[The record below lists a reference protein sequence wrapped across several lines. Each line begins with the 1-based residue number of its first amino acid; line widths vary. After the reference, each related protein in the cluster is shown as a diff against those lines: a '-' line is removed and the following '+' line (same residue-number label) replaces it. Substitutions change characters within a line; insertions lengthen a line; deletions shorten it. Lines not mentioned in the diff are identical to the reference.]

1 MVPLLRPLLRPFR
14 DRPWRF
20 ALPALA
26 VVVIADDLLVRYEP
40 SRVIVG
46 LLDESAHLA
55 TASLLVA
62 ALPLPRGDPFL
73 LGALAGAVLIDA
85 DHLPGEFG
93 WPIITRGSG
102 RPLPHSLPTV
112 GLLLAITTLARGP
125 WRAVMAGATYGLMTH
140 LLRDGAT
147 GGMPLWW
154 PRSKRRVRIPYD
166 LYLLLLTGAS
176 LALVRGAHH
185 PDRSPPPVR

>member
-1 MVPLLRPLLRPFR
+1 MIHLLRPLLRPFR
-14 DRPWRF
+14 DRPWWF

-26 VVVIADDLLVRYEP
+26 FIIVADDLLVRYEP
-40 SRVIVG
+40 SRVVTG

-62 ALPLPRGDPFL
+62 ALPLPRSDPFL

-93 WPIITRGSG
+93 WDIITRGSG
-102 RPLPHSLPTV
+102 RPMPHSLPTI
-112 GLLLAITTLARGP
+112 GLTLLITTLARGP
-125 WRAVMAGATYGLMTH
+125 WRAALSGATCGLLTH
-140 LLRDGAT
+140 LMRDGAT

-154 PRSKRRVRIPYD
+154 PRDKRRVQIPYAW
-166 LYLLLLTGAS
+166 YFMLLAGAGLS
-176 LALVRGAHH
+176 LARGARY
-185 PDRSPPPVR
+185 PDRLNPPLR